1 MVVIAIS
8 GQPGCGSTTVGKLL
22 AGKLGI
28 KFFSLGDYT
37 KKAALHAHKTPIEGK
52 RARDFWLSKK
62 GSSKEFH
69 QHSDALQKRL
79 ARKGNIV
86 IDAKLAV
93 HMLDGLPDLRVWL
106 KAPVGERAKRYA
118 KRDKVSIAEARKILK
133 EKENL
138 ERANWKKMYGFDYF
152 KQEKNADIV
161 IDVADKKPEEIAASI
176 ISSLKRVFIVHRWEG
191 RPGRDWYP
199 YAKKE
204 LEKSGYTVSALRMP
218 SPDLPIMKK
227 WVAHLSKSVG
237 RPNEHTYLIGHSAGV
252 ITILRYLEGL
262 NKNEKVGGC
271 VLVAGW
277 VDDLGYRELRNFF
290 TKPIN
295 WPAIRRHCKKFVA
308 IHSSNDPFV
317 RMYHG
322 HALKKKLGARLLI
335 EHNKGHLTGEDRVKK
350 LPSVVESVE
359 RFIS

>member
-1 MVVIAIS
+1 MLHGVAD
-8 GQPGCGSTTVGKLL
+8 
-22 AGKLGI
+22 I
-28 KFFSLGDYT
+28 K
-37 KKAALHAHKTPIEGK
+37 
-52 RARDFWLSKK
+52 
-62 GSSKEFH
+62 
-69 QHSDALQKRL
+69 
-79 ARKGNIV
+79 
-86 IDAKLAV
+86 
-93 HMLDGLPDLRVWL
+93 VWL
-106 KAPVGERAKRYA
+106 KAPLSTRVERYA
-118 KRDKVSIAEARKILK
+118 KRDRMGIEEARKIIR
-133 EKENL
+133 EKEGL
-138 ERANWKKMYGFDYF
+138 ERKNWKKMYGFDYF
-152 KQEKNADIV
+152 EQEKKSDVV
-161 IDVADKKPEEIAASI
+161 IDVAKQTPDDIVSI
-176 ISSLKRVFIVHRWEG
+176 ILAKLKRVFIVHRGEG

-277 VDDLGYRELRNFF
+277 VDDLGYKELRNFF

-295 WPAIRRHCKKFVA
+295 WPAIRRHCRKFVA

-322 HALKKKLGARLLI
+322 HTLKKKLGARLLI

-350 LPSVVESVE
+350 LPSVVKSIKN
-359 RFIS
+359 F